1 MCEAAVGSHGSR
13 RPRRGALFALQT
25 CQCPPE
31 WGVHGCNG
39 SPPPSTPP
47 TLGSPITEFGSED
60 VKQTRLQ
67 MALLF
72 TCLRVPLPPPQHPS
86 FTGIRS
92 AISRSPMATA
102 GLVNEGDNFLM
113 MSPRHVIGGLLQ
125 RDRTRSEIQKA
136 LIFGLWNCASGY
148 VSYNLTISL

>member
-1 MCEAAVGSHGSR
+1 
-13 RPRRGALFALQT
+13 
-25 CQCPPE
+25 
-31 WGVHGCNG
+31 
-39 SPPPSTPP
+39 
-47 TLGSPITEFGSED
+47 
-60 VKQTRLQ
+60 
-67 MALLF
+67 
-72 TCLRVPLPPPQHPS
+72 
-86 FTGIRS
+86 
-92 AISRSPMATA
+92 MATA

>member
-1 MCEAAVGSHGSR
+1 MRGRCRLTWLPEAASGCPVRSANTPMSSRVGG
-13 RPRRGALFALQT
+13 PLLQ
-25 CQCPPE
+25 
-31 WGVHGCNG
+31 WK
-39 SPPPSTPP
+39 PPSTPSP

-60 VKQTRLQ
+60 VKQTRCKWHFY
-67 MALLF
+67 LLVF
-72 TCLRVPLPPPQHPS
+72 ASPSPSQHPS

-125 RDRTRSEIQKA
+125 RDRTRSEIQMV
-136 LIFGLWNCASGY
+136 LIFGLEVPRPDLWIRLC
-148 VSYNLTISL
+148 NL